1 MQRDDLVLAS
11 FVGWHPSLPKSL
23 CRPCLAGH
31 VKGMRVPAK
40 FYGEPRVG
48 CLMLCCPPSCL

>member
-1 MQRDDLVLAS
+1 MLAL
-11 FVGWHPSLPKSL
+11 FVGRYPSLLS
-23 CRPCLAGH
+23 RPCFAGH

-48 CLMLCCPPSCL
+48 CLMLCCPPSLLLA